1 MSLDA
6 VPPLDGLRISLLL
19 VNGDANLA
27 TYDCTF
33 LWTHKSETG
42 PEPRTA
48 TARANVQVSPPNV
61 DFVEFADVPEDALGF
76 ARGVLRNL
84 ARSIGETKWPRRI
97 TRWRDK

>member
-6 VPPLDGLRISLLL
+6 VPPLDGLRISLVL
-19 VNGDANLA
+19 VQGDASAA

-33 LWTHKSETG
+33 LWTHKSDAG
-42 PEPRTA
+42 AEPQTT

-61 DFVEFADVPEDALGF
+61 DFSNADGVPEDAVAF
-76 ARGVLRNL
+76 ARGVLRNM
-84 ARSIGETKWPRRI
+84 ARSIGETRWPRRI